1 MTSQP
6 PRLEILLPGKQCA
19 ARQRAV
25 SPGSWCPRKGKASEE
40 RDVNRNHTTRS
51 FAVKKFELSS
61 SLPASKLFK
70 AYDDFEN
77 VAPKVD
83 PETYKAL
90 VTVEGDGGVGTIR
103 DVHFGDGMPFKI
115 GKAKLDVVDKENYAI
130 SYTTYEGDV
139 LMGILDS
146 TTHHI
151 KFTPSADGGCVYKQT
166 VVYNCKDDT
175 PLAEEYLNIA
185 KEALKKTFKAIESHI
200 HANPH
205 AY

>member
-1 MTSQP
+1 MT
-6 PRLEILLPGKQCA
+6 
-19 ARQRAV
+19 V
-25 SPGSWCPRKGKASEE
+25 
-40 RDVNRNHTTRS
+40 VTTE
-51 FAVKKFELSS
+51 FELSS

-103 DVHFGDGMPFKI
+103 DVHFGDGMPFKS
-115 GKAKLDVVDKENYAI
+115 GKAKLDVVDKDNYAI

-139 LMGILDS
+139 LMGVLDS

-151 KFTPSADGGCVYKQT
+151 KFTPTADGGCVYKQT
-166 VVYNCKDDT
+166 IVYNCKDDT
-175 PLAEEYLNIA
+175 PLAEEYINIA
-185 KEALKKTFKAIESHI
+185 KEGLKKTFKAIESHL